1 MNPLLEKAYY
11 SCPIFIQNWAVS
23 FLGRKLRKERF
34 NQAGEKMLAELL
46 KSENQSRDYINSL
59 QNEMFVKI
67 ARHAIKTTAFYSNWA
82 INNNIF
88 ENDIKSLADIK
99 LFPVIE
105 KKFIRENASSFRSND
120 DSLASSQ
127 FIISTS
133 GTTGTPLTIYTDKYS
148 RSAHY
153 AFFSRLRMRYGI
165 TEQDKRVTLFGRM
178 IMLADQKKPPFWRY
192 DATNKNLLMSSY
204 HLSDMNLMH
213 YYNKLCDYKPQEVF
227 AYPSSIYAIAR
238 YIVANQLPPIQ
249 LKLVMTTAENLLP
262 HQRDIISQAFNAPI
276 VNQYGCTEMAF
287 FCSDYLDGTMKFH
300 PEHGIVEIRN
310 ENNALSLTGSGDL
323 IATGFINF
331 SMPVIRY
338 LVGDRIVLAEP
349 DDAGRQQ
356 LSYVQGRVDDVIYT
370 SNGTPIG
377 RLDPIFKGGSGIQ
390 CAQIYQANN
399 GTIELRLVPDST
411 YSSSHGE
418 TLKAELIKRVGT
430 DIQID
435 IIICEKIEKEINGKI
450 KPVISHYKQVPH

>member
-1 MNPLLEKAYY
+1 MNPLLEKVYY
-11 SCPIFIQNWAVS
+11 RSPVFIQNWAVS

-34 NQAGEKMLAELL
+34 NQAGKKMLMKLL
-46 KSENQSRDYINSL
+46 ESENQSRDFINTL

-67 ARHAIKTTAFYSNWA
+67 ARHAIKTTEFYSSWA
-82 INNNIF
+82 RNNNIT
-88 ENDIKSLADIK
+88 ESDITSLADIK

-105 KKFIRENASSFRSND
+105 KKFIRENASAFRSND
-120 DSLASSQ
+120 NLLAPNQ

-133 GTTGTPLTIYTDKYS
+133 GTTGTPLTVYSDNNS

-153 AFFSRLRMRYGI
+153 AFFSRLRMRYGV
-165 TEQDKRVTLFGRM
+165 TDQDRRATLFGRI
-178 IMLADQKKPPFWRY
+178 IMLAEQKKPPFWRY
-192 DATNKNLLMSSY
+192 DSTNKNLLMSSY
-204 HLSDMNLMH
+204 HLNDTNLMH
-213 YYNKLCDYKPQEVF
+213 YYKKLCDYKPQEIF

-262 HQRDIISQAFNAPI
+262 HQRDIISQAFNSPI

-287 FCSDYLDGTMKFH
+287 FCSDYPDGTMKFH

-310 ENNALSLTGSGDL
+310 ENSDLSLTGSGEL
-323 IATGFINF
+323 VATGFINF

-349 DDAGRQQ
+349 DDAGCQQ
-356 LSYVQGRVDDVIYT
+356 LSHVEGRIDDVIYT
-370 SNGTPIG
+370 LDGTPVG

-390 CAQIYQANN
+390 CAQIFQADN
-399 GTIELRLVPDST
+399 GKIELRLVPDST
-411 YSSSHGE
+411 YSSSHGNA
-418 TLKAELIKRVGT
+418 LKAELIKRVGMNM
-430 DIQID
+430 QID
-435 IIICEKIEKEINGKI
+435 IIICKKIEKESNGKI
-450 KPVISHYKQVPH
+450 KPVISHYKRVIY

>member
-34 NQAGEKMLAELL
+34 NQAGEKMLVKLL
-46 KSENQSRDYINSL
+46 ESENQSRDFIHTL

-67 ARHAIKTTAFYSNWA
+67 ARHAIKTTEFYSNWA
-82 INNNIF
+82 KNNNIT
-88 ENDIKSLADIK
+88 ESDIKSLADIK

-105 KKFIRENASSFRSND
+105 KKLIRENASAFRSND
-120 DSLASSQ
+120 NLLAPNQ

-133 GTTGTPLTIYTDKYS
+133 GTTGTPLTVYTDNNS
-148 RSAHY
+148 RSVHY

-165 TEQDKRVTLFGRM
+165 SEQDKRVTLFGRM

-213 YYNKLCDYKPQEVF
+213 YYNKLCDYKPQEIF
-227 AYPSSIYAIAR
+227 AYPSSIYAIAC
-238 YIVANQLPPIQ
+238 YIIRNKLEPIK

-262 HQRDIISQAFNAPI
+262 QQRDVISKAFNASI
-276 VNQYGCTEMAF
+276 VSQYGCTEMAF
-287 FCSDYLDGTMKFH
+287 FCSDYPDGTMKFH
-300 PEHGIVEIRN
+300 PEHGLVEIRDEYN
-310 ENNALSLTGSGDL
+310 SLHMAGSGDL

-338 LVGDRIVLAEP
+338 AVGDRITLGNQ
-349 DDAGRQQ
+349 DDSGRQQ
-356 LSYVQGRVDDVIYT
+356 LSNVQGRVDDIIYT
-370 SNGTPIG
+370 LDGTPVG
-377 RLDPIFKGGSGIQ
+377 RLDPIFKGGAGIQ
-390 CAQIYQANN
+390 YAQILQKTD
-399 GTIELRLVPDST
+399 GDIELRLVPAAS
-411 YSSSHGE
+411 YNARHGE
-418 TLKAELIKRVGT
+418 SLKEELVKRVGRE
-430 DIQID
+430 IHID
-435 IIICEKIEKEINGKI
+435 IITVDKIEKEKNGKF
-450 KPVISHYKQVPH
+450 KPIISYFKKPS

>member
-34 NQAGEKMLAELL
+34 SQAGKDVLVKLL
-46 KSENQSRDYINSL
+46 ESENQSRDFIHAL

-67 ARHAIKTTAFYSNWA
+67 ARHAIKTTEFYSNWA
-82 INNNIF
+82 RNNNIT
-88 ENDIKSLADIK
+88 ESDIKSLADIK

-105 KKFIRENASSFRSND
+105 KKFIRENAAAFRSND
-120 DSLASSQ
+120 NLLAPNQ

-133 GTTGTPLTIYTDKYS
+133 GTTGTPLTVYTDNNS

-153 AFFSRLRMRYGI
+153 AFFSRLRMRYGV
-165 TEQDKRVTLFGRM
+165 TNQDKRATLFGRM
-178 IMLADQKKPPFWRY
+178 IMLAEHKKPPFWRY
-192 DATNKNLLMSSY
+192 DSTNKNLLMSSY
-204 HLSDMNLMH
+204 HLNDRNLMH
-213 YYNKLCDYKPQEVF
+213 YYKKLCDYKPQEIF
-227 AYPSSIYAIAR
+227 AYPSSIYTIAR

-262 HQRDIISQAFNAPI
+262 HQRDTISQAFNAPI

-287 FCSDYLDGTMKFH
+287 FCSDYPDGTMKFH

-310 ENNALSLTGSGDL
+310 ENNDLSLTGSGEL
-323 IATGFINF
+323 VATGFINF

-356 LSYVQGRVDDVIYT
+356 LAYVQGRIDDVIYT
-370 SNGTPIG
+370 NDGTPIG

-399 GTIELRLVPDST
+399 GNIELRLVPDTT
-411 YSSSHGE
+411 YSSNHGE
-418 TLKAELIKRVGT
+418 ALKAELIKRVGA
-430 DIQID
+430 DMQID
-435 IIICEKIEKEINGKI
+435 IIMCEKIEKEKNGKI
-450 KPVISHYKQVPH
+450 KPVISHYKE